1 MQITTFE
8 RGLITNTER
17 IVNPH
22 ETASYVRN
30 NRTEHHGWLAPR
42 KGMKGISSESE
53 ITDVF
58 IHKSIILIVKS
69 GYLKW
74 ARLNDE
80 IGSQLTF
87 YDLGEIQD
95 GVRQQYRIKTGAERV
110 VFKGQVDE
118 EGNEGDVVWIS
129 TGKASFVVNIPG
141 APNAPAITGVPS
153 ARGFY
158 LPKAKL
164 EYSFVDN
171 EPSGR
176 TNRVWI
182 RAQFVLTDG
191 SNDVTDPDPS
201 EAIQRKAD
209 GGSPYAPAVVFSE
222 SSDARYV
229 DIRADAEGDAT
240 SIQIRVE
247 GAPDGTNGYVDI
259 YQTELNG
266 AENGDYYFIER
277 VPYSSNYNSLLV
289 GDIDFS
295 YDASKPRGSFTK
307 ALRNSDTNIGTPWGY
322 SSQDDPNSLKSFRK
336 MVYVS
341 NFSPHFQHIATNKFR
356 NYVAESNSN
365 RVYISYYDPA
375 EEIKLFQNFPDYIP
389 LDLAGGAITGLAFIR
404 DNLLVV
410 YATNQIQLIQTD
422 PLIELHSV
430 IDILGPRDS
439 DGNLIGCSAPDTIVD
454 MGGIHYFLATNR
466 YIYRFNGRS
475 ADSISDLVHVM
486 FQAVVLPTT
495 EYGEPIP
502 SRALAFAYDKDY
514 YISIP
519 SLLEK
524 GLTETPEY
532 PNTTLLYDVQYRRW
546 WQDGFGIR
554 SITKS
559 YPERLFSVINS
570 KLFELYQ
577 GKDDDGTPIR
587 RIWRNNPYA
596 TRPHERFE
604 SVHVYCQEAA
614 RVDIKAITEFDE
626 YETYIDVENP
636 EHWHDMRAGCDLRG
650 RLHSVEISTESPTII
665 DRITTNEILENR

>member
-1 MQITTFE
+1 MQITSFE
-8 RGLITNTER
+8 RGLRTNTEG
-17 IVNPH
+17 IANPH

-30 NRTEHHGWLAPR
+30 NRTEEHGWLAPR
-42 KGMKGISSESE
+42 KGMKGVSSESG
-53 ITDVF
+53 ITEVF
-58 IHKSIILIVKS
+58 VHKSILFIVKH

-74 ARLNDE
+74 ARLNTD

-87 YDLGEIQD
+87 YDFGEIQD
-95 GVRQQYRIKTGAERV
+95 GVRQPYLIKTGSERV

-118 EGNEGDVVWIS
+118 EGNEGGVVWIS
-129 TGKASFVVNIPG
+129 TGKASFVIDIPG
-141 APNAPAITGVPS
+141 SPQVPAITGVPS

-158 LPKAKL
+158 LPQATL
-164 EYSFVDN
+164 EYSFVGN
-171 EPSGR
+171 APTGR

-191 SNDVTDPDPS
+191 SNDVTDSDPS

-240 SIQIRVE
+240 HIQIRVE

-259 YQTELNG
+259 YRTALDG

-289 GDIDFS
+289 EDINFS
-295 YDASKPRGSFTK
+295 YNASIPRVSFTK
-307 ALRNSDTNIGTPWGY
+307 TLRNSDTDIGTPWGY
-322 SSQDDPNSLKSFRK
+322 SSQNDPNSLKSFRQ

-341 NFSPHFQHIATNKFR
+341 NFRPNFQHIATNRFR
-356 NYVAESNSN
+356 NYVAEENSN
-365 RVYISYYDPA
+365 RVYISYYDPG
-375 EEIKLFQNFPDYIP
+375 EESKLFQNFPDYIP

-439 DGNLIGCSAPDTIVD
+439 DGNLIGCAAPDTIVD
-454 MGGIHYFLATNR
+454 MGGVHYFLATNR
-466 YIYRFNGRS
+466 YVYGFNGRS
-475 ADSISDLVHVM
+475 AASISDGVHVM
-486 FQAVVLPTT
+486 FQAVALPTT
-495 EYGEPIP
+495 AYGEPIP

-519 SLLEK
+519 SLLEE

-546 WQDGFGIR
+546 WQDDFGIR
-554 SITKS
+554 SISKS
-559 YPERLFSVINS
+559 YPERLFAIVNGS
-570 KLFELYQ
+570 LFELYQ
-577 GKDDDGTPIR
+577 GTDDAGVPIHR
-587 RIWRNNPYA
+587 VWKNNPYA
-596 TRPHERFE
+596 TRAHERFE
-604 SVHVYCQEAA
+604 SVCVYCQEAA
-614 RVDIKAITEFDE
+614 RVDIKAITEFE
-626 YETYIDVENP
+626 EFETYIDVENP
-636 EHWHDMRAGCDLRG
+636 QQWHDLKAGCDLRG
-650 RLHSVEISTESPTII
+650 RLHSVEISTDSLTII
-665 DRITTNEILENR
+665 DRITTNEVLENR